1 MLWAQFADYHADRCE
16 AVARHLDGRAVVV
29 AVEVATASQTYAW
42 APSRDLALA
51 RKITLFPGQVLE
63 TIGLWKKLWAQFMA
77 LRQCDVVCCG
87 VGYNEPDI
95 IILSWLLRLCGV
107 RLILMTDSKF
117 DDKPRS
123 LWFEAFKA
131 LLLAPYPAAIVAGPR
146 QASYLR
152 FLGFARRPIT
162 LGYDC
167 VSVARIREQADAALT
182 GQGVG
187 FEERDFVFV
196 GRFVEKKNLPGLID
210 AYAQYR
216 QLAGPAPRRLVLCGS
231 GPQEAEIRARIAEY
245 GLTDCVYFPGF
256 LDSPQVAQ

>member
-131 LLLAPYPAAIVAGPR
+131 LL
-146 QASYLR
+146 
-152 FLGFARRPIT
+152 
-162 LGYDC
+162 
-167 VSVARIREQADAALT
+167 
-182 GQGVG
+182 
-187 FEERDFVFV
+187 
-196 GRFVEKKNLPGLID
+196 
-210 AYAQYR
+210 
-216 QLAGPAPRRLVLCGS
+216 
-231 GPQEAEIRARIAEY
+231 
-245 GLTDCVYFPGF
+245 
-256 LDSPQVAQ
+256 QV